1 MNALCPNKLRGNLG
15 AAKNKGCVGGS
26 SNGPEGITGAD
37 IRYNQDN
44 IGVDPGG
51 CSQTADKRRNNRTN
65 CHGKYKTVGNLS
77 NKGREQDY
85 NCHQDPNVSTAEQR
99 AENLNQPLTDT
110 KICVGS
116 DLAQHDQ
123 RTDQRDH
130 CPHGC
135 FREAFINRNNGLLAV
150 LAADQGADCT
160 HKYPNPGVAHES
172 KEITSGRFLRINGS
186 DKNINYR
193 NDNHGKAYNLI
204 TVEMIRGIAHGLY
217 FIKIQRL
224 QWLHVDPIHC
234 LHQNRVN
241 DQIDHGD
248 GEHAKHPGA
257 FIKCAAEGLHCR
269 VDQSDGH
276 NLRGLECKEEDTG
289 GSNVNTKQ
297 SPLYKGIVFIVAAN
311 ITNGFY
317 QSEEQN
323 VDGRATN
330 KGCSDIGGKEQHYH
344 RP

>member
-1 MNALCPNKLRGNLG
+1 
-15 AAKNKGCVGGS
+15 
-26 SNGPEGITGAD
+26 
-37 IRYNQDN
+37 
-44 IGVDPGG
+44 
-51 CSQTADKRRNNRTN
+51 
-65 CHGKYKTVGNLS
+65 
-77 NKGREQDY
+77 
-85 NCHQDPNVSTAEQR
+85 
-99 AENLNQPLTDT
+99 
-110 KICVGS
+110 
-116 DLAQHDQ
+116 
-123 RTDQRDH
+123 
-130 CPHGC
+130 
-135 FREAFINRNNGLLAV
+135 
-150 LAADQGADCT
+150 
-160 HKYPNPGVAHES
+160 
-172 KEITSGRFLRINGS
+172 
-186 DKNINYR
+186 
-193 NDNHGKAYNLI
+193 
-204 TVEMIRGIAHGLY
+204 MIRGIAHGLY

-224 QWLHVDPIHC
+224 QWLHVDPIYC
-234 LHQNRVN
+234 LHQNCVN

-344 RP
+344 RHNRTTMAKLAAQQLFSQNIHCTRISQSQTQGTAEYQLNSKDGAQPFAQQTGNVIIPMEQSGK